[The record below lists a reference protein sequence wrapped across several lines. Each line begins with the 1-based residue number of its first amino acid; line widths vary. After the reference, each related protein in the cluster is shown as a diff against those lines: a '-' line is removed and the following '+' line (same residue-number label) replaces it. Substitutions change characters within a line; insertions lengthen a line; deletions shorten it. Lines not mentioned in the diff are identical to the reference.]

1 MFLAESLNQ
10 KLKSTLEKYELN
22 RTNNVL
28 FPYTKPH
35 QNPKVL
41 EIQRNYPEITRE
53 QLQDLTNEEFL
64 NKFTIQ
70 KLHKKWQRRFPYNYG
85 ITTKKFS
92 DDCTSKEAQNAKAY
106 IKDLLD
112 RDIFEVKIP
121 RWNKSTKPDLTKA
134 EKEKVPLKKTLFEV
148 NNGFNNYLVTPLR
161 DKFVEEG
168 TDSRNVHIFGDDWNV
183 SSKLEKSEKKMLD
196 TDLFI
201 KSMNNT
207 QKYWRSKNYYRMNE
221 MELPISSERKQVEEP
236 RYYKQYQSPRS
247 LTIYNYEKMKK
258 AKNDL
263 WLEREKVFKEE
274 QLKNLGSV
282 PEKINYLVEKRMF
295 PKYKERFDIITGKK
309 KEIVNDNKKKTHWKD
324 EELMEKIDLINN
336 WKDINWFHPN
346 KTFNPEMKKRELLK
360 QLVPNKDKIL
370 REQERLKE
378 EKISEN
384 KRKLKHD
391 LMEQKNQEI
400 KQRKMNP
407 ILFSKYPINQSVFES
422 TKNNCFSDGETENKG
437 FVTVRLNKNKSN
449 FNNTFQFGNYR
460 FDIDD
465 KKLFLDAYKKVL
477 IKNENN
483 IKRNKTLYSFGNNK
497 WIQFKY
503 HHPGTYREF
512 TFKAGGE
519 LPKKEEVFMAWSCC
533 YFLILPYLIGIN
545 LIKQLVLKLLKLKLI

>member
-22 RTNNVL
+22 NTNNCL

-64 NKFTIQ
+64 NKFTVQ
-70 KLHKKWQRRFPYNYG
+70 KLHKKWKRRFPYNYG

-92 DDCTSKEAQNAKAY
+92 DDCTSKDAQKAKAY

-121 RWNKSTKPDLTKA
+121 RWNNSTKPDYTNMEKA
-134 EKEKVPLKKTLFEV
+134 KIPLKKTLFDV
-148 NNGFNNYLVTPLR
+148 NHGFNNYLVTPLK

-183 SSKLEKSEKKMLD
+183 SNKLEKNEKKLMD
-196 TDLFI
+196 TELFI

-236 RYYKQYQSPRS
+236 RYYKAYQSPKS
-247 LTIYNYEKMKK
+247 LTIYNYEKMKR

-263 WLEREKVFKEE
+263 WLEKEKIYKEE
-274 QLKNLGSV
+274 KMKNLGCV
-282 PEKINYLVEKRMF
+282 PEKINYIVEKRML
-295 PKYKERFDIITGKK
+295 PKYKERFDILTGKK
-309 KEIVNDNKKKTHWKD
+309 KEIINESKKKTHWKD
-324 EELMEKIDLINN
+324 QELIEKIDLINN
-336 WKDINWFHPN
+336 WKDTNWFQPN
-346 KTFNPEMKKRELLK
+346 RTFNPEMKKREILK
-360 QLVPNKDKIL
+360 QLVPNKDKIS
-370 REQERLKE
+370 REQDRLKE
-378 EKISEN
+378 EKINEG

-391 LMEQKNQEI
+391 LMEQKHKELKI
-400 KQRKMNP
+400 KQMNP
-407 ILFSKYPINQSVFES
+407 ILLSKYPINQSVFEA
-422 TKNNCFSDGETENKG
+422 TKNNSLSEAESDKKG
-437 FVTVRLNKNKSN
+437 YKMILNKDISN
-449 FNNTFQFGNYR
+449 FHFNNYKFEF
-460 FDIDD
+460 DD

-477 IKNENN
+477 IKKDSK
-483 IKRNKTLYSFGNNK
+483 IKRSKTSYPNENNK
-497 WIQFKY
+497 WIEFKY
-503 HHPGTYREF
+503 HHPGKYREF
-512 TFKAGGE
+512 SYKTGTE
-519 LPKKEEVFMAWSCC
+519 YPKKDEKFMAWSCC
-533 YFLILPYLIGIN
+533 NNTDKNAKGCQKVKINKHRWNLDNPY
-545 LIKQLVLKLLKLKLI
+545 

>member
-22 RTNNVL
+22 RTNNCL

-41 EIQRNYPEITRE
+41 EIQRNFPEITRE

-64 NKFTIQ
+64 NKFTIK

-92 DDCTSKEAQNAKAY
+92 DDCMSKDAQKAKLY

-121 RWNKSTKPDLTKA
+121 RWNKSTKPDNTKI
-134 EKEKVPLKKTLFEV
+134 EKDKVPLKKTLFEV
-148 NNGFNNYLVTPLR
+148 NHGFNDYLVTPLK

-168 TDSRNVHIFGDDWNV
+168 TDSRNVHVFGDDWNV
-183 SSKLEKSEKKMLD
+183 SSKLEKNEKKMLD
-196 TDLFI
+196 TDLFM

-236 RYYKQYQSPRS
+236 RYYKPYQSPRS
-247 LTIYNYEKMKK
+247 LTIYNYEKMKR

-263 WLEREKVFKEE
+263 WLEKERVFKEE
-274 QLKNLGSV
+274 KMKNLGSV
-282 PEKINYLVEKRMF
+282 PEKINCIVEKRML

-309 KEIVNDNKKKTHWKD
+309 KEVINENKKKTHWKD
-324 EELMEKIDLINN
+324 EELMEKIELINN
-336 WKDINWFHPN
+336 WKDTNWFQPN
-346 KTFNPEMKKRELLK
+346 KTFNPEMKKREILK

-384 KRKLKHD
+384 KRKIKHD
-391 LMEQKNQEI
+391 LVEQKHQEI

-407 ILFSKYPINQSVFES
+407 IQLSKYPINQSVFES
-422 TKNNCFSDGETENKG
+422 TKNNYFSDGELEQKG
-437 FVTVRLNKNKSN
+437 FKTMYLSKDKNNN
-449 FNNTFQFGNYR
+449 FNFGNYK
-460 FDIDD
+460 FEIDD

-477 IKNENN
+477 IKNDNN
-483 IKRNKTLYSFGNNK
+483 MKRNKVIYNNENNK
-497 WIQFKY
+497 WIEFKY
-503 HHPGTYREF
+503 HHPGKYREF
-512 TFKAGGE
+512 IYKTGGDY
-519 LPKKEEVFMAWSCC
+519 PKKEESFMAWSCC
-533 YFLILPYLIGIN
+533 NNTDKNSKGCQRVKIN
-545 LIKQLVLKLLKLKLI
+545 RHKWNLDHA